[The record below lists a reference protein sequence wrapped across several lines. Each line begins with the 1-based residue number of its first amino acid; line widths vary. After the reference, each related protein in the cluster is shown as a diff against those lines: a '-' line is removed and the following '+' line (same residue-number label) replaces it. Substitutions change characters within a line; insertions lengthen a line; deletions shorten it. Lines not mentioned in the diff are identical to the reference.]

1 VLDAV
6 FGYMREL
13 VRATRALLFGAP
25 AAGAEHCRRL
35 FAELL
40 RWCNFRSIAARS
52 AAAGFVVFMLARDF
66 CERGDVLRVRSAA
79 TLALSA
85 LLTRPERCSE
95 ASLRCSFATMRRLA
109 QPPVARAKGEGGGS
123 EPAEAVKDTWGVVG
137 MGEAGRPSGGGGGES
152 GARRFAEETEA
163 LAGTLVELLRST
175 VRHAARCRPL
185 HDVVRCTLYVASSCS
200 ENRAADEPGQA
211 RGLLPTAA
219 RSSGARCGR
228 RGCSGAVRPSG
239 QDTRAQKRA
248 GGPGRA
254 RGRAPHARDG
264 AAPQR

>member
-1 VLDAV
+1 MLDAV

-35 FAELL
+35 LAELL

-66 CERGDVLRVRSAA
+66 CERGNVLRVRSAA

-109 QPPVARAKGEGGGS
+109 QPPVAHAKGEGGGS

-137 MGEAGRPSGGGGGES
+137 MGEAGRPTGGGGGES
-152 GARRFAEETEA
+152 GARRFAEETDA

-175 VRHAARCRPL
+175 VRHAARRLL
-185 HDVVRCTLYVASSCS
+185 HVACS
-200 ENRAADEPGQA
+200 ADRAADEPGQA
-211 RGLLPTAA
+211 RGPIADGFALAAA
-219 RSSGARCGR
+219 R
-228 RGCSGAVRPSG
+228 GAVAVAAAERCLG
-239 QDTRAQKRA
+239 RLGWQDTRAQKRA

-264 AAPQR
+264 AAPLR

>member
-35 FAELL
+35 LAELL

-66 CERGDVLRVRSAA
+66 CERGNVLRVRSAA

-137 MGEAGRPSGGGGGES
+137 MGEAGRPTGGGGGES
-152 GARRFAEETEA
+152 GARRFAEETDA

-175 VRHAARCRPL
+175 VRHAARRLL
-185 HDVVRCTLYVASSCS
+185 HGVVCCTLSVAPGRLLHGVVCCTVSSVARCRLLHVVYCTLHALRIELLTS
-200 ENRAADEPGQA
+200 PDRPAAQS
-211 RGLLPTAA
+211 PTAS
-219 RSSGARCGR
+219 RSPPRAVRSPWLQRSGA
-228 RGCSGAVRPSG
+228 
-239 QDTRAQKRA
+239 
-248 GGPGRA
+248 
-254 RGRAPHARDG
+254 
-264 AAPQR
+264 